1 MIKSKKKKVFTL
13 DFFNV
18 MLHFSEHHK
27 QNYMDLCGN
36 QVEVDTLEGM
46 ELS

>member
-1 MIKSKKKKVFTL
+1 MRDQKQKEDFTF